1 MASLHAEAFDGTAI
15 RSASGL
21 MAYLR
26 QDMGQLRREA
36 FRVLFMDGDNRLLAD
51 RTLWTGSVDSV
62 QADPREIARVMLE
75 LDAMAIILVHNH
87 PSGRPAP
94 SVSDLSVTKQI
105 VRVCSAVRVV
115 VQDHVIVGRS
125 GCHSMRS
132 SGELAAMEAQVR
144 EEASRLRNAA

>member
-1 MASLHAEAFDGTAI
+1 MASLRASAFDGTAI

-51 RTLWTGSVDSV
+51 RTMWTGSVDSV

-75 LDAMAIILVHNH
+75 LDATAIILVHNH

-94 SVSDLSVTKQI
+94 SVSDLSITKQI
-105 VRVCSAVRVV
+105 VGLCSAVRVV
-115 VQDHVIVGRS
+115 VQDHVIVGRT

-132 SGELAAMEAQVR
+132 SGELAAMERQV
-144 EEASRLRNAA
+144 EEKAFCLRNAA